1 MLYRSHDETFLQSKK
16 TAFHFLFIRETLAV
30 NLFEKTSTFHLFTQ
44 EENISDD
51 NIRKRGFNKRAN
63 MASRLAISSRKVDLT
78 ENLESF
84 ELG

>member
-1 MLYRSHDETFLQSKK
+1 MPSKK

-30 NLFEKTSTFHLFTQ
+30 NLFEKTSTFPLFTQ